1 MDRTVPPGAA
11 YLLDWI
17 SHVETGWRDGNKGY
31 DTIFGHRQK
40 NLAALKTRPI
50 TKRTVDEWIATMPW
64 WGGKSSASG
73 RYQFMK
79 ATLRDLKTQLG
90 LRGAQVMD
98 ENLQD
103 RLGYHLLRRRGYD
116 KWIAGQ
122 MSDVDFSTNL
132 AKEWASLPVLKAM
145 KGHHRT
151 ITRGQSYYVG
161 DALNKSLV
169 KPEKFEQALR
179 EARVASRTP
188 RKEPDVAP
196 APTPITP
203 TPVSPAQPVIP
214 GTDEKPAI
222 AWYKSDT
229 FMGAGGGSLAA
240 ALTAYLLYN
249 PALPLRDQILGAF
262 GAASFAAA
270 SAGWAWLK
278 RWMSTAQLIVR
289 SESKAQEKSQEIAD
303 ERAAITVSNAATS
316 SVDEAWGPVP
326 APAFVPEFDGEI
338 DEGGSE
344 TEVEVT
350 TKRPLKEVSL
360 VQWSEEMPEVIAKFT
375 GVVGAMLPMA
385 GTFAKLA
392 EVGRDLQTVADA
404 VQKEG
409 RPKP

>member
-1 MDRTVPPGAA
+1 MDRTVPSGAA

-17 SHVETGWRDGNKGY
+17 SHVETGWKDGNRGY

-40 NLAALKTRPI
+40 NLATLKARPI

-64 WGGKSSASG
+64 WGGRSSASG

-79 ATLRDLKTQLG
+79 ATLKGLKAQLG

-116 KWIAGQ
+116 KWISGQ

-188 RKEPDVAP
+188 RKEPDVVTP
-196 APTPITP
+196 IPTPIVP
-203 TPVSPAQPVIP
+203 SPGDPSKEP
-214 GTDEKPAI
+214 PAI
-222 AWYKSDT
+222 PWFQSPVFT
-229 FMGAGGGSLAA
+229 G
-240 ALTAYLLYN
+240 ALTAFVGSLVATWQLYKPGVPISQQLETLIPPVLAAGGALLATY
-249 PALPLRDQILGAF
+249 
-262 GAASFAAA
+262 
-270 SAGWAWLK
+270 K
-278 RWMSTAQLIVR
+278 RLASTAQPITGTQ
-289 SESKAQEKSQEIAD
+289 AGAD
-303 ERAAITVSNAATS
+303 RASARIEAVQDALVAAGP
-316 SVDEAWGPVP
+316 VEAPVP
-326 APAFVPEFDGEI
+326 APAFVPEEFDVEH
-338 DEGGSE
+338 E
-344 TEVEVT
+344 EVLEPAVT
-350 TKRPLKEVSL
+350 PKRPLKEVSL
-360 VQWSEEMPEVIAKFT
+360 EQWSEEMPEVIAKFT

-392 EVGRDLQTVADA
+392 EVGRDLQTVAQSVHKA
-404 VQKEG
+404 TEQK
-409 RPKP
+409 

>member
-1 MDRTVPPGAA
+1 MDRTVPSGAA

-17 SHVETGWRDGNKGY
+17 SHVETGWKDGNRGY

-40 NLAALKTRPI
+40 NLAALKTKPI

-64 WGGKSSASG
+64 WGGRSSASG

-79 ATLRDLKTQLG
+79 ATLKDLKAQLG

-116 KWIAGQ
+116 KWISGQ
-122 MSDVDFSTNL
+122 MSDADFSTNL

-188 RKEPDVAP
+188 RKEPDVVTPIP
-196 APTPITP
+196 API
-203 TPVSPAQPVIP
+203 VIP
-214 GTDEKPAI
+214 SPGDPSKEPPAI
-222 AWYKSDT
+222 PWFQSPVFT
-229 FMGAGGGSLAA
+229 G
-240 ALTAYLLYN
+240 ALTAFVGSLVATWQLYKPGVPISQQLETLIPPVLAAGGALLATY
-249 PALPLRDQILGAF
+249 
-262 GAASFAAA
+262 
-270 SAGWAWLK
+270 K
-278 RWMSTAQLIVR
+278 RLASTAQPITGTQ
-289 SESKAQEKSQEIAD
+289 AGAD
-303 ERAAITVSNAATS
+303 RASARIEAVQDALVAAGP
-316 SVDEAWGPVP
+316 VEAPVP
-326 APAFVPEFDGEI
+326 APAFVPEEFD
-338 DEGGSE
+338 
-344 TEVEVT
+344 VEHEEAMEPAAAP
-350 TKRPLKEVSL
+350 KRPLKEVSL
-360 VQWSEEMPEVIAKFT
+360 EQWSEEMPEVIAKFT